1 MAFPTS
7 QRLVEV
13 PAKRRFLLNRAF
25 RLFWSGQTV
34 SVLGSHITGSGLP
47 LMALLVLGATPL
59 QVGLLAALGALPHL
73 LGSLFMGVLVDRLPR
88 RPLMLLADLVRALLL
103 LSLPLAFL
111 CGLLNITLIY
121 LVTILLGICTI
132 CFDAASQAFLPQII
146 ADDLL
151 LEANSKMA
159 SSASLAEIGG
169 PPLAGGLVQLI
180 GAPLAVVFDALS
192 FLVSALSIGLIRAH
206 EIQPTPL
213 TSEHASIWREIALG
227 LHVLRK
233 QSRLRKLACY
243 ATVQTF
249 CGGAFAALYTIFVI
263 RELGLAPVLY
273 GVLVALGGVG
283 ALIGSLILPRLNRRW
298 GMQRTLV
305 SGTMLHGMLA
315 LATPCVSGP
324 TLFVFA
330 ILGLSQLIGDIGYQL
345 FAISEI
351 SLRQNSI
358 PVQMQGRVNAVMI
371 FLIGGIAPLGTLLA
385 SIVCLFIGVRLT
397 LLCGASGMLLS
408 ALWLGFVL
416 RKEAQ

>member
-1 MAFPTS
+1 
-7 QRLVEV
+7 
-13 PAKRRFLLNRAF
+13 
-25 RLFWSGQTV
+25 
-34 SVLGSHITGSGLP
+34 
-47 LMALLVLGATPL
+47 
-59 QVGLLAALGALPHL
+59 
-73 LGSLFMGVLVDRLPR
+73 
-88 RPLMLLADLVRALLL
+88 MLLADLVRALLL
-103 LSLPLAFL
+103 LCLPLAFL

-132 CFDAASQAFLPQII
+132 CFDTASQAFLLQII
-146 ADDLL
+146 ADDCL

-192 FLVSALSIGLIRAH
+192 FLLSALSIGLIRAH
-206 EIQPTPL
+206 EIQHTPL
-213 TSEHASIWREIALG
+213 TSEHSSVWREIALG
-227 LHVLRK
+227 LHVLRE
-233 QSRLRKLACY
+233 QALLYKLACY

-249 CGGAFAALYTIFVI
+249 CGGAFAALYTIFVV

-283 ALIGSLILPRLNRRW
+283 ALIGSLILPWFNRRW
-298 GMQRTLV
+298 GIQRTLV
-305 SGTMLHGMLA
+305 SGTILHGTLA
-315 LATPCVSGP
+315 LVTPFVSGP
-324 TLFVFA
+324 ILLVFA
-330 ILGLSQLIGDIGYQL
+330 ILGLSQLFGDIGYQL

-351 SLRQNSI
+351 SLRQNCI

-371 FLIGGIAPLGTLLA
+371 FLIGGVAPFGILLA

-408 ALWLGFVL
+408 ALGLGFVL
-416 RKEAQ
+416 RKEAK